1 MPSVKLWLLTAT
13 GNFEEGG
20 GGEGGE
26 WGGEEKQQYK
36 QQLQAS
42 TKLNHKLQQMAD
54 YQPGDR
60 LKEGTQIFILLSVQP
75 KVNHEIFFHLL
86 DLTELNSW
94 ILLSSCGAKCT
105 HRDFRLLLVRNL
117 NEEAGKS
124 QDRLTPRLVGRP
136 SAAATNVLRLEGRHN
151 KHWPAKSST
160 HLWCCLCSSHGQRK
174 RTVYKCTRCDMGLC
188 VVPCFEEYQTK
199 VNFLITLVVNN
210 VCHDKTVILGAT
222 DLLQQPELCE

>member
-1 MPSVKLWLLTAT
+1 MKFWLLTLT
-13 GNFEEGG
+13 RNFEEEGG

-94 ILLSSCGAKCT
+94 ILLSSCGAKYTEKFQAPSSEEVDWQSWKEPRSPHPQSGCKT
-105 HRDFRLLLVRNL
+105 KCGCKKCFATRAAVCVLV
-117 NEEAGKS
+117 
-124 QDRLTPRLVGRP
+124 T
-136 SAAATNVLRLEGRHN
+136 
-151 KHWPAKSST
+151 AKIKVRCINAPDVMWAC
-160 HLWCCLCSSHGQRK
+160 LWCI
-174 RTVYKCTRCDMGLC
+174 VWW
-188 VVPCFEEYQTK
+188 
-199 VNFLITLVVNN
+199 NITP
-210 VCHDKTVILGAT
+210 K
-222 DLLQQPELCE
+222 